1 MFNVLNQVHAIYEYG
16 VRSRKLFTT
25 VIEDSRYYT
34 KDTFFRPWL
43 IFVCIFQTLNGRTYE
58 REWFKKYF
66 CFGYF

>member
-34 KDTFFRPWL
+34 KDTFFP
-43 IFVCIFQTLNGRTYE
+43 TLV
-58 REWFKKYF
+58 YF
-66 CFGYF
+66 RLYFSNPKWANL